1 MAHKILG
8 VKMSAPKGYLK
19 SILEGLA
26 IIYKIYKMPE
36 LQGSSCNSR
45 TGKEWRRLKMLHLMK
60 FLLQWISK
68 VKG

>member
-1 MAHKILG
+1 MAHTTWG
-8 VKMSAPKGYLK
+8 VKISTPKGYLK

-26 IIYKIYKMPE
+26 IIYKICKMSE
-36 LQGSSCNSR
+36 LQGNSCNSR

-68 VKG
+68 VKF